1 MFKLLAKASLLSVI
15 LADKDAIDRQIL
27 SLVANS
33 SLPRSLTT
41 GISSGSLRTLHEYG
55 CWCYFYDDV
64 GRGKGTPVD
73 EIDGF
78 CKTLNEGYQCA
89 IIDAEN
95 QGITCLPWETS
106 YFAGS
111 GVGAQLR
118 TTCFERNADDICAAY
133 ACTVEGQFADNA
145 FSFLLATG
153 GGINYDEFG
162 HSNGFDPAHD
172 AGCPVKVGAKGFS
185 AQKEC
190 CGSYPQRFP
199 YKTLDGERA
208 CCGGRTYN
216 TALLNCCSNG
226 QVKANC

>member
-1 MFKLLAKASLLSVI
+1 MNTLKYFSPLLTVV
-15 LADKDAIDRQIL
+15 LADKDAIDRHIL
-27 SLVANS
+27 GLVANS

-41 GISSGSLRTLHEYG
+41 GITSGSLRQLHEYG

-89 IIDAEN
+89 IIDSEN
-95 QGITCLPWETS
+95 QGIECSPWEIQ
-106 YFAGS
+106 YQPGS
-111 GVGAQLR
+111 GVGAELR
-118 TTCFERNADDICAAY
+118 TTCHERNADVCAAY

-153 GGINYDEFG
+153 GGINYDQYG

-172 AGCPVKVGAKGFS
+172 QGCPVKVGAKGYS
-185 AQKEC
+185 AEKQC
-190 CGSYPQRFP
+190 CGAYPQRFP
-199 YKTLDGERA
+199 FKTLDGERA